1 MSPLS
6 DRQACAAHGAL
17 EDLHVLRDGVER
29 HVEALGEIGDARG
42 ALRQL
47 LDDLSARRIR
57 ERREGEVETYIRARP
72 CQAIGGD
79 IVVNPAVSTYHPAMR
94 CPSSHTENREGP
106 QFPSDEE
113 IVRARA
119 GVTCDG
125 GRGPKKRGYDAAYGC

>member
-1 MSPLS
+1 MAP
-6 DRQACAAHGAL
+6 GAL

-29 HVEALGEIGDARG
+29 HVEGWARSVTRAAPFASCWTISRRVG
-42 ALRQL
+42 SE
-47 LDDLSARRIR
+47 SAAK
-57 ERREGEVETYIRARP
+57 ARS
-72 CQAIGGD
+72 IGGD

-119 GVTCDG
+119 GVTCNG
-125 GRGPKKRGYDAAYGC
+125 GRGPKKRGHDAAYGC

>member
-1 MSPLS
+1 MAP
-6 DRQACAAHGAL
+6 GAL

-29 HVEALGEIGDARG
+29 HVEGWARSVTRAAPFASCWTISRRVG
-42 ALRQL
+42 SE
-47 LDDLSARRIR
+47 SAAKA
-57 ERREGEVETYIRARP
+57 RA
-72 CQAIGGD
+72 I
-79 IVVNPAVSTYHPAMR
+79 TYHPAMR

-119 GVTCDG
+119 GVTCNG

>member
-1 MSPLS
+1 MAP
-6 DRQACAAHGAL
+6 GAL

-29 HVEALGEIGDARG
+29 HVEGWARSVTRAAPFASCWTISRRVG
-42 ALRQL
+42 SE
-47 LDDLSARRIR
+47 SAAK
-57 ERREGEVETYIRARP
+57 ARS
-72 CQAIGGD
+72 IGGD

-119 GVTCDG
+119 GVTCNG

>member
-1 MSPLS
+1 M
-6 DRQACAAHGAL
+6 
-17 EDLHVLRDGVER
+17 LRDGVER
-29 HVEALGEIGDARG
+29 HVEGLGEIGDARAAPFSSCWTISRRVG
-42 ALRQL
+42 SE
-47 LDDLSARRIR
+47 SAAK
-57 ERREGEVETYIRARP
+57 AR
-72 CQAIGGD
+72 AIGGD

-119 GVTCDG
+119 GVTCNG